1 MVVYS
6 KADQE
11 KNKDKEA
18 KNFSDLD
25 KYIELL
31 LDSKAEEES
40 VFLYLNCANPSDP
53 YDLGVVGYNN
63 RDKEK
68 KYYTLSG

>member
-1 MVVYS
+1 MVTPVVFYGIEEKEKS
-6 KADQE
+6 KT
-11 KNKDKEA
+11 KDV

-53 YDLGVVGYNN
+53 YDLSDVGY
-63 RDKEK
+63 
-68 KYYTLSG
+68 

>member
-1 MVVYS
+1 MKADVVYGKEEKDANS
-6 KADQE
+6 KT
-11 KNKDKEA
+11 KDA

-40 VFLYLNCANPSDP
+40 VFLYLNCANQSDP
-53 YDLGVVGYNN
+53 YDLAVVSYNN
-63 RDKEK
+63 RD
-68 KYYTLSG
+68 